1 MTLREIVLENL
12 GKIKAKD
19 ILDYDMKGYSPF
31 YDEMILASVDSTR
44 QANAIVN
51 YIKEDCA
58 KEGYTIRGI
67 EGEQTSWVLIDMNSV
82 ILSVFTAEE
91 REYFSLEKIYLD
103 IPCKKITFE

>member
-31 YDEMILASVDSTR
+31 YDEMILASVDSER
-44 QANAIVN
+44 QATAIVN

-58 KEGYTIRGI
+58 KEGYAIRGI
-67 EGEQTSWVLIDMNSV
+67 EGEQTSWVLIDLNSV
-82 ILSVFTAEE
+82 ILSVFTTEE
-91 REYFSLEKIYLD
+91 RQHFALEKIYLD